1 MTMHWNEMLE
11 IVDHDRMV
19 RQIVKFFS
27 VGCFA
32 VSKILHTEIAN
43 FTATKIG
50 MATTFGEF
58 STASRCA
65 SRFLRLQFRM
75 TTD

>member
-19 RQIVKFFS
+19 RQIDKFFS

-32 VSKILHTEIAN
+32 VSQFCTQKLQTLLRR
-43 FTATKIG
+43 IG